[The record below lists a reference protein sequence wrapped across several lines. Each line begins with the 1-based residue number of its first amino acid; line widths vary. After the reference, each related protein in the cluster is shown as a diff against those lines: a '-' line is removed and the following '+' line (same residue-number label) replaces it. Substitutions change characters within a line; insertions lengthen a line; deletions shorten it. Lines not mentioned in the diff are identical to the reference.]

1 MKRIYFVLVSLLL
14 ISLTA
19 CGRQIDKT
27 IQSNE
32 VSQSTSVQ
40 IETEESDKELP
51 YQRVIA
57 GTSSVAEYLAEFEI
71 PVVGVTDQDG
81 IPTMYNDS
89 ERVGQPR
96 QLNMEK
102 VVSLEPDLFI
112 GDQAL
117 AELSQQAMADQSIE
131 TVYLNNSS
139 YEGILT
145 SIEQIG
151 KIFHKEDQAK
161 EIVADLQKQER
172 DALSGIEKL
181 KGKKL
186 AVLFGTGESYKL
198 ATKNSYLGSLL
209 EKLGVD
215 NVADKI
221 TQAPRPYVDFSLET
235 VVAENPDYILTLAH
249 GHKEQAAQAFKAE
262 MQKELWQQTTAV
274 QENHTYA
281 LDDKTYPVTGNIHVI
296 DTLANLKNLLLDGSP
311 E

>member
-1 MKRIYFVLVSLLL
+1 MKRIYFILASLLL

-19 CGRQIDKT
+19 CGQQIDKT
-27 IQSNE
+27 SQSNE

-40 IETEESDKELP
+40 IETEKSDKELP

-151 KIFHKEDQAK
+151 KIFHKEDKAK
-161 EIVADLQKQER
+161 EIVADLQKQEM
-172 DALSGIEKL
+172 DALSGI
-181 KGKKL
+181 
-186 AVLFGTGESYKL
+186 
-198 ATKNSYLGSLL
+198 
-209 EKLGVD
+209 
-215 NVADKI
+215 
-221 TQAPRPYVDFSLET
+221 
-235 VVAENPDYILTLAH
+235 
-249 GHKEQAAQAFKAE
+249 
-262 MQKELWQQTTAV
+262 
-274 QENHTYA
+274 
-281 LDDKTYPVTGNIHVI
+281 
-296 DTLANLKNLLLDGSP
+296 
-311 E
+311 

>member
-1 MKRIYFVLVSLLL
+1 MKRIYFVLASLSL
-14 ISLTA
+14 ISLAA
-19 CGRQIDKT
+19 CSQQTDKT
-27 IQSNE
+27 NQSNE
-32 VSQSTSVQ
+32 VSQSTSVKV
-40 IETEESDKELP
+40 ETKASSEELP

-81 IPTMYNDS
+81 IPTMYDDS

-102 VVSLEPDLFI
+102 VVSLEPDLFV
-112 GDQAL
+112 GDKAL
-117 AELSQQAMADQSIE
+117 AELSQQEMTDQSIE
-131 TVYLNNSS
+131 AVYLNNSS
-139 YEGILT
+139 YEDILM

-151 KIFHKEDQAK
+151 KMFHKGDQAK
-161 EIVADLQKQER
+161 EIVADLQKQEM
-172 DALSGIEKL
+172 DVLSGTEKL
-181 KGKKL
+181 KGKKV

-209 EKLGVD
+209 EKLGVE

-235 VVAENPDYILTLAH
+235 VVAENPDYVLTLAH

-296 DTLANLKNLLLDGSP
+296 DTLASLKQLLLNGSP